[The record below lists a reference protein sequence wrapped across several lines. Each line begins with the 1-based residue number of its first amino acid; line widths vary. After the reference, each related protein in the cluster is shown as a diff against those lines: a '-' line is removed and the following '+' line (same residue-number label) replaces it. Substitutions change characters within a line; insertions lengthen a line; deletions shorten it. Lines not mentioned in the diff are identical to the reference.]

1 MTDPAGRRRGAGG
14 NDVWARAA
22 DAVARKAAE
31 GWRRSLGGVYRD
43 DITCVVVPIL
53 H

>member
-1 MTDPAGRRRGAGG
+1 MGA
-14 NDVWARAA
+14 AA
-22 DAVARKAAE
+22 AAVARRATE